1 MTTTGSAPPSTPGGD
16 VSLEWEH
23 RIDDESSF
31 TARIK
36 PQEAVDVRWTDKE
49 WTASVNMPVDGRDV
63 SGANVHISREVK
75 F

>member
-1 MTTTGSAPPSTPGGD
+1 MRVRELVDRAELRVLRVRDG
-16 VSLEWEH
+16 
-23 RIDDESSF
+23 
-31 TARIK
+31 
-36 PQEAVDVRWTDKE
+36 QEAVDVRWTDKE